1 MDKWSHC
8 DRPTTQFGYRNCP
21 TLHSLRQSP
30 PRNQWSWE
38 RHLQAH
44 LHLSATSFQSFRPH
58 TSRIR
63 TSSALRMKESYIGR
77 NKDMLPGINVDL
89 LGGRRREL
97 PQHNSGILLE
107 GNLIRISG
115 NVASSNHVRHKL
127 RMTIL
132 SSLHRFGNGGEDVAD
147 GRLGVGTHHREFV
160 RLRERQV
167 DGEGEAIVDL
177 ELLGEHVQIARSYT
191 ITKAVQATPKG

>member
-8 DRPTTQFGYRNCP
+8 GHPTTQCGYRNCP
-21 TLHSLRQSP
+21 TLHSPRQSP
-30 PRNQWSWE
+30 PRSQCSWE
-38 RHLQAH
+38 QRLQAH
-44 LHLSATSFQSFRPH
+44 PHPSATSFQSFRPH

-63 TSSALRMKESYIGR
+63 TSSALRVKESHIGR

-115 NVASSNHVRHKL
+115 NVASSDHVRNKL
-127 RMTIL
+127 QMTNPA
-132 SSLHRFGNGGEDVAD
+132 SPYRFGNGGEDVAD
-147 GRLGVGTHHREFV
+147 GRLGVGAHHGEFV

-191 ITKAVQATPKG
+191 IRQTVQATPKG